1 MKIALVTAQPVID
14 SGEDVDIAPIAREL
28 RVRDVE
34 VDVLTWDDADARWDS
49 YSSIVIRSPWD
60 YAGRYAEF
68 LGWMSS
74 IEPLGSVRNCP
85 HTIRWNLDKRYL
97 EDLRM
102 SHIPVVPTWYC
113 NSRSEAFAALATV
126 TSQRVVIKPNIS
138 AGARDTGL
146 FNRDDS
152 AVEAL
157 VDRIIEAGKIVM
169 LQPEIESVTEHGEHA
184 LLYFNGTFSHAFGK
198 GPILTPG
205 GGLVGG
211 RYQESIT
218 AVAPDRR
225 ELALGSSVL
234 QAVGAV
240 MKRRGCN
247 CGGPLYARLD
257 LVQDGQE
264 LRLLEA
270 ELFEPAFYLQ
280 VADGSVGRFVDALLQ
295 RDPSGLDPK

>member
-14 SGEDVDIAPIAREL
+14 SGEDVDIGLIACEL
-28 RVRDVE
+28 RARG
-34 VDVLTWDDADARWDS
+34 VDVDILTWDDIDARWDS

-60 YAGRYAEF
+60 YAGRYPEF
-68 LGWMSS
+68 LAWLSS
-74 IEPLGSVRNCP
+74 VEPLGSLRNCP
-85 HTIRWNLDKRYL
+85 HIIRWNLDKRYL

-102 SHIPVVPTWYC
+102 SGIPVVPTWYC
-113 NSRSEAFAALATV
+113 NSRSEADAALAILA
-126 TSQRVVIKPNIS
+126 SKRVVIKPNIS

-146 FNRDDS
+146 FDRDDQQ
-152 AVEAL
+152 VGDL
-157 VDRIIEAGKIVM
+157 VDRIVEAGKIAM
-169 LQPEIESVTEHGEHA
+169 LQPEIESVTSHGERA
-184 LLYFNGTFSHAFGK
+184 LLYFNGTSSHAFGK

-218 AVAPDRR
+218 AVVPDRSAI
-225 ELALGSSVL
+225 ALGNSVL

-240 MKRRGCN
+240 MKRRGCV
-247 CGGPLYARLD
+247 CGEPLYARLD
-257 LVQDGQE
+257 LVQDGRE

-280 VADGSVGRFVDALLQ
+280 VADGSVVRFVDALLQ
-295 RDPSGLDPK
+295 RDTSGLDSK